1 MYFLTFLWTFRH
13 ALWEWRWTCSQ
24 RERDRERERER
35 EGMKGRREENR
46 VCLKG
51 KVWRESGTVL
61 FTKEIDKRDI
71 SMRLK

>member
-1 MYFLTFLWTFRH
+1 MDLLT
-13 ALWEWRWTCSQ
+13 E
-24 RERDRERERER
+24 RERERER

>member
-1 MYFLTFLWTFRH
+1 MLSRNGRGLTR
-13 ALWEWRWTCSQ
+13 
-24 RERDRERERER
+24 REREREPR
-35 EGMKGRREENR
+35 GGCEGEKDGKCGPNS

-71 SMRLK
+71 TMRLK